1 MSFFENSQRF
11 EVIGG
16 NFYAVAGDVNIEKAS
31 SSSSSRADFVQ
42 TLRTQRSE
50 PGGVRYSPYNVSTRP
65 RRRLASH
72 ASSHLE
78 ELEKSGTLMTS
89 DIATFDSTSFP
100 QRLPQSQLSGT
111 MVSLYPGSGQ
121 FLSLA
126 PPRIMDSH
134 IRPTTTINDCT
145 FVSNTRQ
152 GEKGIDKLHSVA
164 ALEALHDSV
173 ESFPQP
179 RCHPETR
186 MKMLE
191 DLQKWSQETDPAS
204 SCILWLFGPAGAGKS
219 AIMRTLSHQ
228 LQSTGRLGGCFF
240 FKRGHQT
247 RGNAKVLFVTIAY
260 QLAISVPWLKV
271 PISQVVE
278 ADPSIL
284 ARSIETQL
292 QKLISEPCR
301 MHPDEALLRYSLMVS
316 MKHPRPLRII
326 IASRPEAHIREMF
339 ESPVYYGVYQAL
351 NVEQSFSDVRTYFL
365 DEFARIHHEHHQ
377 IMAAIPLPWPLP
389 IVLNKLVEKSSGY
402 FIYASTIIK
411 FIDDKNY
418 RPTEQL
424 AIVMK
429 DQDSAFD
436 TLDQLYINIL
446 STVPIAKHP
455 KLISILCA
463 LTNFRFSARGL
474 DKLLGLEIGDTR
486 LFLRNLHSIFN
497 LPSEENPTFSGFPW
511 DAISTHHASF
521 YDFLGDS
528 KRSQNFYV
536 GSLHHRMDLACSIL
550 RSLAHGYQDR
560 HGHPQSPQQ
569 RFPHFIAS
577 LPPSAS
583 AELLAFDSMC

>member
-1 MSFFENSQRF
+1 
-11 EVIGG
+11 
-16 NFYAVAGDVNIEKAS
+16 
-31 SSSSSRADFVQ
+31 
-42 TLRTQRSE
+42 
-50 PGGVRYSPYNVSTRP
+50 
-65 RRRLASH
+65 
-72 ASSHLE
+72 
-78 ELEKSGTLMTS
+78 
-89 DIATFDSTSFP
+89 
-100 QRLPQSQLSGT
+100 
-111 MVSLYPGSGQ
+111 
-121 FLSLA
+121 
-126 PPRIMDSH
+126 MDSH
-134 IRPTTTINDCT
+134 IRPLTTLCDIYQPISERFRQCREQIFPSKRMEEHSEPVDSESLPHNYNQPTTTINDCT

-164 ALEALHDSV
+164 ALEALHDSAD
-173 ESFPQP
+173 SFPQP

-204 SCILWLFGPAGAGKS
+204 SRILWLFGPAGAGKS

-260 QLAISVPWLKV
+260 QLAISIPWLKG

-301 MHPDEALLRYSLMVS
+301 MHPRQSPLTILIDGLDECEGQDFHLEILRAIRNSFTD
-316 MKHPRPLRII
+316 HPRPLRII

-377 IMAAIPLPWPLP
+377 TMAAIPLPWPLP

-446 STVPIAKHP
+446 STVP
-455 KLISILCA
+455 
-463 LTNFRFSARGL
+463 
-474 DKLLGLEIGDTR
+474 
-486 LFLRNLHSIFN
+486 
-497 LPSEENPTFSGFPW
+497 LPSTPN
-511 DAISTHHASF
+511 
-521 YDFLGDS
+521 
-528 KRSQNFYV
+528 
-536 GSLHHRMDLACSIL
+536 
-550 RSLAHGYQDR
+550 
-560 HGHPQSPQQ
+560 
-569 RFPHFIAS
+569 
-577 LPPSAS
+577 
-583 AELLAFDSMC
+583 